1 MARTPLTKRQKIT
14 YAVILAVHAVLFF
27 ALYRAMLILAS
38 TSGNAFP
45 SFLVMAAYSALLL
58 GFGLAYLIY
67 NRFFFRMGLTKD
79 DLPDSMTKE
88 QKDAFLQS
96 ANMRLA
102 RSRWMLLIILPLL
115 LTFLVDALE
124 IFVLDQFF

>member
-14 YAVILAVHAVLFF
+14 YAVVLAVHSVLFF

-45 SFLVMAAYSALLL
+45 SFLVLAAYSALLL

-88 QKDAFLQS
+88 QKDAFLQN
-96 ANMRLA
+96 ADMRLA